1 MRRVTNCILL
11 KDDQILLLK
20 KPRRGWWASPGG
32 KMEMGETIKES
43 VIREYREETGIF
55 LSNPKLKGIFN
66 FLMKEN
72 DQIVDEW
79 MMFTFLATEAQGQQL
94 KESEE
99 GILSWHPIDEIHS
112 LPMAEGDK
120 HILDYV
126 IHGEGM
132 IYGTFTYT
140 NDFQLLSY
148 KLDPN

>member
-11 KDDQILLLK
+11 KNNEILLLK
-20 KPRRGWWASPGG
+20 KPRRGWWAIPGG
-32 KMEMGETIKES
+32 KMEIGETIKEA
-43 VIREYREETGIF
+43 VVREYREETGIF
-55 LSNPKLKGIFN
+55 IKNPSLKGIFT

-72 DQIVDEW
+72 DKIVDEW
-79 MMFTFLATEAQGQQL
+79 MMFTFLATEAEGLQL

-99 GILSWHPIDEIHS
+99 GILQWHPIDQIHS
-112 LPMAEGDK
+112 LPMASGDK

-126 IHGEGM
+126 IHGEG
-132 IYGTFTYT
+132 ILYGTFHYT

>member
-11 KDDQILLLK
+11 KNNEILLLK
-20 KPRRGWWASPGG
+20 KPRRGWWAIPGG
-32 KMEMGETIKES
+32 KMEIGETIKEA
-43 VIREYREETGIF
+43 VVREYREETGIF
-55 LSNPKLKGIFN
+55 IKNPSLKGIFT

-72 DQIVDEW
+72 DKIVDEW
-79 MMFTFLATEAQGQQL
+79 MMFTFLATEAEGLQL

-99 GILSWHPIDEIHS
+99 GILQWHPIDQIHS
-112 LPMAEGDK
+112 LPMASGDK

-126 IHGEGM
+126 IHGEGI
-132 IYGTFTYT
+132 IYGTFQYT